1 MVASTKVQ
9 NQVAS
14 TKASCLTLFDDF
26 DDSTAKHSGEK
37 AVTRCTV
44 IFDIAQNA
52 ILRVEP
58 EEIFP
63 KAGSS

>member
-1 MVASTKVQ
+1 MVASTKAQ
-9 NQVAS
+9 YQVLS
-14 TKASCLTLFDDF
+14 TKASSLTLSDDF

-44 IFDIAQNA
+44 IFDMAQNT

-63 KAGSS
+63 KAGLS